1 MRNKLTLLAISLALA
16 ILVTA
21 CSGNLGATLAG
32 TAANA
37 AGAVEPAQASAQASV
52 PPVSANP
59 QATTTPPLR
68 TLSVSGTGRVT
79 LAPDIAYIN
88 IGVHTEDGDVGEA
101 LARNNEQAQQVI
113 DALKAMGVSD
123 SDIQT
128 SNFNIYPAQQYGP
141 NGEVLSTRFVV
152 DNTVYVTVRDLP
164 ELGEM
169 LDTVVTSGA
178 NSINGIQFDL
188 ADKTAAMTD
197 ARKQAVEN
205 ASNLAEE
212 MAAATNVELGQ
223 IQSINVFTNTGPM
236 PYYDVYGRG
245 GGAGMAAAETAAPI
259 SAGQIVITADVSL
272 VYEIR

>member
-1 MRNKLTLLAISLALA
+1 MRNKITLFAISLAMA

-37 AGAVEPAQASAQASV
+37 AGALDQAKADDPASV
-52 PPVSANP
+52 PPVSGNP

-68 TLSVSGTGRVT
+68 TLSVTGNGRVT

-88 IGVHTEDGDVGEA
+88 IGVHTEDADVGEA
-101 LARNNEQAQQVI
+101 LARNSAQAQDVI
-113 DALKAMGVSD
+113 DALKSMGVSD

-128 SNFNIYPAQQYGP
+128 SNFNVYPAQQYGP
-141 NGEVLSTRFVV
+141 NGELLETRFMV
-152 DNTVYVTVRDLP
+152 DNTVYVTVRDLV
-164 ELGEM
+164 ELGDL

-205 ASNLAEE
+205 ARSLAEE

-223 IQSINVFTNTGPM
+223 IQSVNVFTNTGPI
-236 PYYDVYGRG
+236 PYYDAYGRG
-245 GGAGMAAAETAAPI
+245 GGAGMAAAEVAAPI

-272 VYEIR
+272 VFEIR